1 MKFLHTADWQIGISL
16 AQLGDKAAEARN
28 RRVSTARE
36 IAALAGR
43 HNVDFV
49 LVAGD
54 TFEHNGVGEAVVFEI
69 ASTLNGF
76 PCPVYVIPGN
86 HDPAV
91 PGSVWERPIWKD
103 CPKVHLLTEPC
114 PIDVPGGTLF
124 PCPVR
129 DPYAAEDPTQWIP
142 TEPSEG
148 IRIGLAHGAVL
159 GNPEIEPGYPIPR
172 NAPELRR
179 LDFLALGHWHS
190 TALFP
195 PSGPARMAYSGTH
208 EPTRFGEP
216 DSGNV
221 LLVEIPAPGAA
232 PRVEKRRVASLQWL
246 TLERTIRDAADLK
259 ALRAELECLPDPANS
274 VVECRLHGV
283 LRRAHLDELDPV
295 EAFMAERFFFGRLDT
310 AGLLPEPQDSGWIE
324 DLPAGYLR
332 HAAQRLLEQAGQTPD
347 PAPAEAL
354 RLLYRGLREVQR

>member
-1 MKFLHTADWQIGISL
+1 M
-16 AQLGDKAAEARN
+16 
-28 RRVSTARE
+28 
-36 IAALAGR
+36 
-43 HNVDFV
+43 
-49 LVAGD
+49 
-54 TFEHNGVGEAVVFEI
+54 
-69 ASTLNGF
+69 
-76 PCPVYVIPGN
+76 
-86 HDPAV
+86 
-91 PGSVWERPIWKD
+91 
-103 CPKVHLLTEPC
+103 HLLTEPH
-114 PIDVPGGTLF
+114 PAAVPGGTLF

-129 DPYAAEDPTQWIP
+129 DPYSAEDPTQWIP

-148 IRIGLAHGAVL
+148 IRIGLAHGTVVA
-159 GNPEIEPGYPIPR
+159 NPEIEPGYPIPR

-221 LLVEIPAPGAA
+221 LLVEIPEPGAA

-246 TLERTIRDAADLK
+246 TLERHVREQSDLK
-259 ALRAELECLPDPANS
+259 DLRAELERLPDARNT
-274 VVECRLHGV
+274 VLECRLSGI
-283 LRRAHLDELDPV
+283 LRRAHLDELEPV
-295 EAFMAERFFFGRLDT
+295 GALIDERFFFGRLET

-332 HAAQRLLEQAGQTPD
+332 DAAERLLEQAGQSPD
-347 PAPAEAL
+347 PAATEAL
-354 RLLYRGLREVQR
+354 RYLFRGLREVGA